1 MNTTRKVEG
10 ILVVTHHNA
19 SSRCWF
25 TFYSFAVNPVRVKTL
40 LVFSFAFKRISI
52 TNGALS
58 SAYLMDHVG
67 GVDMILEDTCNA
79 GVDLKQIIVGRFGV
93 RRIFGRDGSCVLS
106 VGSAGR
112 GDAVLTS

>member
-1 MNTTRKVEG
+1 MLR
-10 ILVVTHHNA
+10 VVVGSVLTL
-19 SSRCWF
+19 
-25 TFYSFAVNPVRVKTL
+25 NPVRVTTL
-40 LVFSFAFKRISI
+40 VVFSYAFKRISI

-93 RRIFGRDGSCVLS
+93 IRRIFGRDGSCVYIAVS

>member
-1 MNTTRKVEG
+1 MLR
-10 ILVVTHHNA
+10 VVVGSVLTL
-19 SSRCWF
+19 
-25 TFYSFAVNPVRVKTL
+25 NPVRVTTL
-40 LVFSFAFKRISI
+40 VVFSYAFKRISI

-93 RRIFGRDGSCVLS
+93 RRIFGRDGSCVYITLS